1 MRTASATTRSA
12 TGDEL
17 LAERLEV
24 LRVGQALTG
33 GVELGEQGGQAARA
47 GAARGVHVLG
57 VEAGLNEGV
66 DEAVDRC
73 GLAAFRPTGSGWAV
87 IVRGHGCVVPLLT
100 LLHCLAKAATAAW
113 SRDLTVPSGISSS
126 SAIWA

>member
-33 GVELGEQGGQAARA
+33 GVELGEQGG
-47 GAARGVHVLG
+47 
-57 VEAGLNEGV
+57 
-66 DEAVDRC
+66 
-73 GLAAFRPTGSGWAV
+73 
-87 IVRGHGCVVPLLT
+87 
-100 LLHCLAKAATAAW
+100 
-113 SRDLTVPSGISSS
+113 
-126 SAIWA
+126 